1 MAAID
6 IDWALCGKR
15 HSIARYRPLLMA
27 FQILL
32 FFAGSMFWIDART
45 SDVAF
50 STSVY
55 GEFALQYPAELWA
68 GAMMGFSTITW
79 LGLIKPIRK
88 NMVAIGAIGN
98 AVQFMLLSYSA
109 VFTGGE
115 FVIGIFASSIF
126 LTPHVWLSIEA
137 VIE

>member
-1 MAAID
+1 LTVID

-15 HSIARYRPLLMA
+15 HSIARYRPLLMG

-32 FFAGSMFWIDART
+32 FIAGSLFWWEAKT
-45 SDVAF
+45 SNEAF
-50 STSVY
+50 NVTLY
-55 GEFALQYPAELWA
+55 GSFALQYPAELWA
-68 GAMMGFSTITW
+68 GAMMGFSTLAWI
-79 LGLIKPIRK
+79 GLIKPIHK
-88 NMVAIGAIGN
+88 KMVAIGAIGN
-98 AVQFMLLSYSA
+98 AIQFMLLSYSA

-115 FVIGIFASSIF
+115 FIVGVFASLLF